1 MSSHSWSDVW
11 KLFLDLLSHES
22 VAIQI
27 AMGLGAAFVAVMAL
41 EGIRASFF
49 PKRILEGAA
58 LRNAAPPAAAAPI
71 AVVAEPI
78 AAPPSPEQDMR
89 AALWS
94 DAPEPVIYSPLPRIT
109 VNSDTARRSSP
120 RRLRVIG
127 ARKPS

>member
-1 MSSHSWSDVW
+1 MSSHNWSDVW

-22 VAIQI
+22 VVIQI
-27 AMGLGAAFVAVMAL
+27 ASGLGAAFVAVMAL

-58 LRNAAPPAAAAPI
+58 LRSAAPPVAAAP
-71 AVVAEPI
+71 V
-78 AAPPSPEQDMR
+78 APPPPEEEEKEEDMR

-94 DAPEPVIYSPLPRIT
+94 DAPEPAAYSPLPRIT
-109 VNSDTARRSSP
+109 VNSDIARRSSP
-120 RRLRVIG
+120 RHLRVIG

>member
-1 MSSHSWSDVW
+1 MSSHNWSDVW

-22 VAIQI
+22 IAIQI
-27 AMGLGAAFVAVMAL
+27 AVVLGAAFVAVMAL

-58 LRNAAPPAAAAPI
+58 LRSAAPPVAAAPI
-71 AVVAEPI
+71 A
-78 AAPPSPEQDMR
+78 PPPPEEDMR

-94 DAPEPVIYSPLPRIT
+94 DAPEPVAYSPLPRIT